1 MKRES
6 LSFVF
11 PMYNEEDNIEEMI
24 YRTLAVAPELSDDF
38 EVIVVD
44 DASTDRSR
52 EIVERIALQHPEV
65 RCVRHPVNRKLGGA
79 LKSGFAASSKELV
92 LYTDSDLPIDMN
104 DIKLALP
111 YMEEADLLIGYRLV
125 RTEGLRRRVIS
136 KGYNGII
143 RRVFGLR
150 VRDVNFAFKVLRRRV
165 LEKIQLH
172 SEGSFIDAE
181 IILETLRHGF
191 RMKEVGMM
199 FYQRTAGKSSLAG
212 TGVILKILQ
221 ELWEYWRRNG
231 GERLPQGA
239 AQHVR

>member
-1 MKRES
+1 VNES
-6 LSFVF
+6 ISFVF
-11 PMYNEEDNIEEMI
+11 PMYNEKDNIEEMI
-24 YRTLAVAPELSDDF
+24 YRTMAVAPELTRDY
-38 EVIVVD
+38 EIVVVD
-44 DASTDRSR
+44 DASTDGCGD
-52 EIVERIALQHPEV
+52 IVDAIAAIHPEV
-65 RCVRHPVNRKLGGA
+65 RCIHHPVNRKLGGS
-79 LKSGFAASSKELV
+79 LKSGFKASTRDLV

-136 KGYNGII
+136 KGYNWII
-143 RRVFGLR
+143 RQLFGLR

-165 LEKIQLH
+165 LEKIQLT

-212 TGVILKILQ
+212 AGVILRILA
-221 ELWEYWRRNG
+221 EMWEYWKRTRGRRD
-231 GERLPQGA
+231 RSAPTA
-239 AQHVR
+239 PPR